1 MVIPKSVHRERMEE
15 KLHSGTVCFGMDYR
29 TETMDCTD
37 SGHYKEI
44 KFRLLE
50 PCLLYTSVSGS
61 YSLCHS
67 RSPLNFFFHT
77 YGGTAFLQPLIPFII
92 AQAPGKDNVI
102 SM

>member
-50 PCLLYTSVSGS
+50 PGIM
-61 YSLCHS
+61 HS
-67 RSPLNFFFHT
+67 RK
-77 YGGTAFLQPLIPFII
+77 AFWGNSQIKRSLFRSSII
-92 AQAPGKDNVI
+92 WPAILYV
-102 SM
+102 